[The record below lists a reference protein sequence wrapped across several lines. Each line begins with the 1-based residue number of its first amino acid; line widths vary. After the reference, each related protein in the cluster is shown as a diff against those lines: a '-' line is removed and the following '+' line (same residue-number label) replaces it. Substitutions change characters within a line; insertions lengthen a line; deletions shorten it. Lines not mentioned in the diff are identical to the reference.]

1 MDKTTRNNFSR
12 EAIKLAEQALITYFV
27 DGSTEKVLQ
36 FFSNTCSSWIGW
48 GKEEIYPTYNDVFNT
63 FIRRVDDIPQNI
75 IEDMHSQVLF
85 ESQDFCIVFIAC
97 SIKSQPQTGIL
108 LNETV
113 RFTFVK

>member
-63 FIRRVDDIPQNI
+63 FIRRVDDIPQKKTCTRRYCLKVKT
-75 IEDMHSQVLF
+75 SALF
-85 ESQDFCIVFIAC
+85 
-97 SIKSQPQTGIL
+97 L
-108 LNETV
+108 LHAA
-113 RFTFVK
+113 